1 MNWNWAVIQ
10 KKTRSAYRVDFI
22 DPFPALV
29 ALPAHPVAVEVS
41 TDPIEH
47 FTGEPV
53 ILPLLCVELQNALVH
68 QILSILKTSQRNLF
82 TASLN
87 RFNLIHLIVSMT
99 LSPLHL

>member
-1 MNWNWAVIQ
+1 MQ
-10 KKTRSAYRVDFI
+10 KKKARSAYRVDFI

-29 ALPAHPVAVEVS
+29 TLPAHPVAVEVS

-68 QILSILKTSQRNLF
+68 QILSILRTTVKEIC
-82 TASLN
+82 SLG
-87 RFNLIHLIVSMT
+87 V
-99 LSPLHL
+99 